1 METSPENFVE
11 TKTVRRRIR
20 LSSSAWI
27 GLVVIFLL
35 FTTIAF
41 PTMIVFFIGMMPTLV
56 CYIVDLTP
64 GRYAFRCV
72 AAMNFAGV
80 APFLRLLWTNGH
92 DLSSAMGIIVD
103 PFSWLVFYG
112 TAAFGWGLFFSVPGV
127 VSAVQTLNA
136 ERRVGALRA
145 RQNELAEEWGTVIT
159 GENWKPHEVSEP
171 AEPIA
176 AG

>member
-1 METSPENFVE
+1 MPAV
-11 TKTVRRRIR
+11 V
-20 LSSSAWI
+20 
-27 GLVVIFLL
+27 GLVIVFLI

-41 PTMIVFFIGMMPTLV
+41 PTMIILFVGLIPTVV

-80 APFLRLLWTNGH
+80 APFLRLLWSEGH
-92 DLSSAMGIIVD
+92 DMSSAMGIIGD
-103 PFSWLVFYG
+103 PFTWLVFYG
-112 TAAFGWGLFFSVPGV
+112 TAAFGWALFFSVPGV

-136 ERRVGALRA
+136 ERHLNTLRL
-145 RQNELAEEWGTVIT
+145 RQNALAEEWGKEIT
-159 GENWKPHEVSEP
+159 GENWKPHEISVRPEP
-171 AEPIA
+171 GA

>member
-1 METSPENFVE
+1 MPAV
-11 TKTVRRRIR
+11 V
-20 LSSSAWI
+20 
-27 GLVVIFLL
+27 GLVIVFLI

-41 PTMIVFFIGMMPTLV
+41 PTMIVLFVGLIPTVV

-80 APFLRLLWTNGH
+80 APFLRLLWSEGH
-92 DLSSAMGIIVD
+92 DMSSAMGIIGD
-103 PFSWLVFYG
+103 PFTWLVIYG
-112 TAAFGWGLFFSVPGV
+112 TAAFGWALFFSVPGV

-136 ERRVGALRA
+136 ERHLNTLRS
-145 RQNELAEEWGTVIT
+145 RQNALAEEWGKEIT
-159 GENWKPHEVSEP
+159 GENWKPHEISGLPEP
-171 AEPIA
+171 GA

>member
-1 METSPENFVE
+1 MATPSENIIE

-20 LSSSAWI
+20 LSVPALF
-27 GLVVIFLL
+27 GLVFVILL
-35 FTTIAF
+35 FTVIAF

-72 AAMNFAGV
+72 ASMNFAGV
-80 APFLRLLWTNGH
+80 APFLRMLWTDGH
-92 DLSSAMGIIVD
+92 DLSSAMGIIGD
-103 PFSWLVFYG
+103 PLSWLVFYG

-136 ERRVGALRA
+136 ERRVSALRL

-159 GENWKPHEVSEP
+159 GENWKPHEISELSVP
-171 AEPIA
+171 GA